1 MYIFFFNSDN
11 SYGKVRK
18 MQIKNIFC
26 YFTQQIHMYN
36 DGCHCGSLLVHD
48 ILQKAL
54 VLYKI
59 LFYPIHSSLYFQLE
73 KDVII
78 RWF

>member
-1 MYIFFFNSDN
+1 
-11 SYGKVRK
+11 
-18 MQIKNIFC
+18 
-26 YFTQQIHMYN
+26 MYN
-36 DGCHCGSLLVHD
+36 DGCHCGSLLVDD

-73 KDVII
+73 EDVII
-78 RWF
+78 LWCSLTTENVNKIHVVYINLI

>member
-1 MYIFFFNSDN
+1 
-11 SYGKVRK
+11 
-18 MQIKNIFC
+18 
-26 YFTQQIHMYN
+26 MYN
-36 DGCHCGSLLVHD
+36 GGCHCESLLVHD

-59 LFYPIHSSLYFQLE
+59 LFYPIHSSLYLQLD

-78 RWF
+78 LWF